1 MDNITQY
8 YIFGS
13 KVKDQDINT
22 VTAAASTFIN
32 RETLYFGIDY
42 GLNELE
48 DIFRFFNNN
57 PVTTNMVQIFL
68 IGSSSFSCKTFLNEE
83 SFLRRYPL
91 TSTFLKLA
99 RDGEERD
106 SQSFHK
112 VYKNINLYII
122 NLYTK
127 HKDTITFEL

>member
-1 MDNITQY
+1 MQENIQY

-13 KVKDQDINT
+13 NVMEQDIRSVQNNNI
-22 VTAAASTFIN
+22 VFVN
-32 RETLYFGIDY
+32 KECLYFGTDY
-42 GLNELE
+42 GFACLEELLSSL
-48 DIFRFFNNN
+48 NNN
-57 PVTTNMVQIFL
+57 SITNMLQIFL
-68 IGSSSFSCKTFLNEE
+68 IGSSSFFLKIFLNEE

-99 RDGEERD
+99 KDGEERD

-112 VYKNINLYII
+112 VYQNINLYII

-127 HKDTITFEL
+127 HKDNITFEL